1 MENKNN
7 NIENNIFNELDDYDI
22 KTTSN
27 SILNAY
33 YQKKETAKKK
43 TKNKGL
49 YITAGLTA
57 SLACALT
64 IAIVVPI
71 VSNGNGNNSSISIP
85 TPVVINPQQGVTGGT
100 RSQTA
105 FQLISGIE
113 LISLE
118 NTTQNVQIMNRP
130 HDDFMPGKASFQD
143 VVDVFDGSYDTLNA
157 FLTGNIETTNII
169 EQGIFIGQYETYEY
183 NMSITHGDTNIT
195 FYNNMKFK
203 ESHHKVDE
211 TKTEYRGE
219 ILVDNQDNYRV
230 IITEEYDESENES
243 EIEMQIS
250 QKNNFTLNITQET
263 DNGEKQYEY
272 SFRDRKGNSFTEKF
286 NFEEHKDSNELS
298 IQIIKNG
305 KFYFFESIDG
315 FDDYTFTFD
324 YRSEF
329 NVKGNMGLIVSNNTR
344 TYVDINTGETIVKN

>member
-1 MENKNN
+1 MP
-7 NIENNIFNELDDYDI
+7 I
-22 KTTSN
+22 T
-27 SILNAY
+27 
-33 YQKKETAKKK
+33 KKKKQQRKK

-118 NTTQNVQIMNRP
+118 NTTQNVQIMNKP
-130 HDDFMPGKASFQD
+130 HDDFMSGKVSFQD

-203 ESHHKVDE
+203 ESHHKFDE

-250 QKNNFTLNITQET
+250 QKNNFTLNITQE
-263 DNGEKQYEY
+263 
-272 SFRDRKGNSFTEKF
+272 
-286 NFEEHKDSNELS
+286 NE
-298 IQIIKNG
+298 
-305 KFYFFESIDG
+305 
-315 FDDYTFTFD
+315 
-324 YRSEF
+324 
-329 NVKGNMGLIVSNNTR
+329 
-344 TYVDINTGETIVKN
+344 